1 MSTRASKSPRKS
13 TGLSVIDEDD
23 VYWFWGLT
31 IILVSLVVFAHA
43 GDEDNFVNRQWSG
56 FREFLL
62 WLIYDYFS
70 FRQSKTEMN
79 LSVYITGGAALLILL
94 LTWISTRDPP
104 PPSSVIT
111 PSPSPVQ
118 PGNQIVT
125 TTTTNNQN
133 VKRFTRMQEQTFVQP
148 SNWNAQGAPG
158 KKITHKQWE
167 ECSVDKLE

>member
-104 PPSSVIT
+104 PPPSVIT
-111 PSPSPVQ
+111 PSPSP
-118 PGNQIVT
+118 
-125 TTTTNNQN
+125 

>member
-111 PSPSPVQ
+111 PSPSPV
-118 PGNQIVT
+118 
-125 TTTTNNQN
+125 
-133 VKRFTRMQEQTFVQP
+133 KRFTRMQEQTFVQP